1 MKDKTPTA
9 VAWLEGMFLR
19 PQHLQQQTEYLE
31 GRLHDQLR
39 MLDPYH
45 WGVKSIE
52 LDEEALS
59 DHRVE
64 IRALSAVLL
73 DGTLVRYPGNA
84 TLETREFPAS
94 AQSIDVY
101 VGLKLERPGEAS
113 AAHEDEGRRDVRF
126 QIRSE
131 AVGDLHRGGPSAE
144 VDFLVPNLRVFLSGE
159 DLDLQQHEAVRVA
172 RIVASGQKARP
183 FVTATDFAPPL
194 LAVQACPP
202 LIEELARVLSLL
214 EARIRVISG
223 RTTTVSIADLPRL
236 WMRYT
241 LARMAPLLR
250 QLLAAEST
258 APYPLYTALVELAGA
273 LGTFRLTERA
283 SFPLY
288 DHTDPFPGFQVLLD
302 QIKADLEEALPVRF
316 RELQL
321 QFDRN
326 AYVTKD
332 LSQELSNLRNQFYL
346 GVKSS
351 LSKDE
356 LLEHV
361 KQAAKVASEQWIAIM
376 IRDNLSG
383 LPLEQLPGPPTDIAA
398 ETGFE
403 FWRLELRGKENEKGY
418 ARVRDSGSLAVSLG
432 NLRDADVRLYVV
444 SPPG

>member
-1 MKDKTPTA
+1 MKDTTPNA

-31 GRLHDQLR
+31 GRLHEQLR
-39 MLDPYH
+39 MVDPYH

-64 IRALSAVLL
+64 IRALVAVLP

-94 AQSIDVY
+94 APSVDVY
-101 VGLKLERPGEAS
+101 VGLKLVRPAEAS
-113 AAHEDEGRRDVRF
+113 AAHEDEERRDVRYR
-126 QIRSE
+126 IRSE
-131 AVGDLHRGGPSAE
+131 SVGDLHRGGPAAE

-172 RIVASGQKARP
+172 RIVATGQKARP
-183 FVTATDFAPPL
+183 FALASDFAPPL
-194 LAVQACPP
+194 LALQACPP
-202 LIEELARVLSLL
+202 LVEELARVLSLL

-241 LARMAPLLR
+241 LARMAPLVR

-258 APYPLYTALVELAGA
+258 APYPLYTTLVELAGA
-273 LGTFRLTERA
+273 LGAFRLTERA
-283 SFPLY
+283 NFPLY
-288 DHTDPFPGFQVLLD
+288 DHVDPFPGFQALSS

-316 RELQL
+316 RELPL
-321 QFDRN
+321 RFDRS
-326 AYVTKD
+326 AYITKE
-332 LSQELSNLRNQFYL
+332 LSAELSNLKNQFYL

-361 KQAAKVASEQWIAIM
+361 KQAAKVASEQWITIM

-383 LPLEQLPGPPTDIAA
+383 LPIEPLPGPPTDIAA

-432 NLRDADVRLYVV
+432 NLRDADVRLYIVT
-444 SPPG
+444 PPG